1 MDVEDWSSVQE
12 LRKKAE
18 QTARAL
24 VLYALASTKWYLG
37 KRTESKIRAIA
48 SKSGVSDYVR
58 LGLS

>member
-24 VLYALASTKWYLG
+24 VLYALASTKWYSGLG
-37 KRTESKIRAIA
+37 KGQSQKYEQLPLNQGSPIM
-48 SKSGVSDYVR
+48 SG
-58 LGLS
+58 